1 MLSEALGRRRLLLG
15 LLALLALLLAT
26 MTGLRPAAAAPSADD
41 ARALIQTVGAEV
53 LDVLRDGSLSD
64 QQKFD
69 RLVELLSGPIDLDL
83 VGRLILGRYWRT
95 ASDEQR
101 AEYLKL
107 FRAFA
112 LGTLA
117 SKLHVYKGQDFQ
129 ITGAKP
135 VSDNDVLVSTN
146 ILSNEGPP
154 LAVDWRLRERDGNG
168 FVAIDVIVE
177 GVSMIVTQRS
187 EFGSVIERQGFD
199 ALLDELRHRIQRQA

>member
-1 MLSEALGRRRLLLG
+1 MLSKALGRRRLVHG
-15 LLALLALLLAT
+15 LLVLLLAT
-26 MTGLRPAAAAPSADD
+26 LIGLRPAGAAPSADS
-41 ARALIQTVGAEV
+41 ARALIQTVGTEV
-53 LDVLRDGSLSD
+53 LDVLRNGSLSD

-95 ASDEQR
+95 ASEGQR

-112 LGTLA
+112 LDTLA
-117 SKLHVYKGQDFQ
+117 SKLHVYKGQDFE
-129 ITGAKP
+129 IIGAKA
-135 VSDNDVLVSTN
+135 VSDNDVLVSTH
-146 ILSNEGPP
+146 ILSGDGPP
-154 LAVDWRLRERDGNG
+154 LAVDWRLREREGSSI
-168 FVAIDVIVE
+168 VAIDVIVE

-199 ALLDELRHRIQRQA
+199 ALLDELRHRIGRQA

>member
-1 MLSEALGRRRLLLG
+1 MLSEAFGRRRLLYG
-15 LLALLALLLAT
+15 LLVLLLAT
-26 MTGLRPAAAAPSADD
+26 MTGLRPAAAAPSADN
-41 ARALIQTVGAEV
+41 ARAMIQTVGAEV

-69 RLVELLSGPIDLDL
+69 RLVDLLSGPIDLDL

-95 ASDEQR
+95 ASDQQR

-112 LGTLA
+112 LDTLA
-117 SKLHVYKGQDFQ
+117 SKLHVYKGQDFEV
-129 ITGAKP
+129 TGAKP
-135 VSDNDVLVSTN
+135 VSDNDVLVSSN
-146 ILSNEGPP
+146 ILSNDGPP
-154 LAVDWRLRERDGNG
+154 LAIDWRLRARDGDG

-177 GVSMIVTQRS
+177 GISMIVTQRS
-187 EFGSVIERQGFD
+187 EFGSVIERHGFD